1 MEIIKKQTNS
11 LKPSNSHSAIYEE
24 EDFDL
29 DILTASISN
38 DGILEPLIILVDGTI
53 ISGVRRWKAAQQ
65 VGLHEVP
72 VIITTKEDSPG
83 LLVSH
88 NLSRQKKPFEVLREW
103 EIITDYYGIE
113 QGARLDKFP
122 HLKAIKEM
130 RNENSTFSPKTIQRL
145 KDLRNK
151 AKELYSDEPLKY
163 KDIIKKV
170 NNGSVP
176 ITKMQMVVNELLAEK
191 HLKLNPILDDKMI
204 ESDDFHFYNY
214 PPTNF
219 EEVDDKSV
227 SCIIT
232 RPPSLK
238 DYIVAGK
245 EISSDRDEIVAQY
258 IDALVGIIIKLEPKL
273 TPTGSMFISISDM
286 KDEYG
291 YSLITEQFIIA
302 MAETNLFYL
311 ADRYAFISDNS
322 KYLGYGVATGN
333 DIMFHFTTDTD
344 TQKINEEQK
353 IDFKKEATKL
363 GIKEEKNNPFPEFIV
378 MVSILTASEEG
389 DTILDPFGGITT
401 GKIARGLNRK
411 FIGYSK
417 DPKTYT
423 EALEIAA
430 LK

>member
-1 MEIIKKQTNS
+1 
-11 LKPSNSHSAIYEE
+11 
-24 EDFDL
+24 
-29 DILTASISN
+29 
-38 DGILEPLIILVDGTI
+38 VDGTI

-65 VGLHEVP
+65 VGLDEVP

-103 EIITDYYGIE
+103 EIITDYYGLE

-191 HLKLNPILDDKMI
+191 LLKLNPISSDKMV

-219 EEVDDKSV
+219 DEVGDKSV
-227 SCIIT
+227 SCIIS

-258 IDALVGIIIKLEPKL
+258 IDALVSIIIKLEPKL
-273 TPTGSMFISISDM
+273 TPTGSMFISISDI
-286 KDEYG
+286 KDDYG
-291 YSLITEQFIIA
+291 YSLITEQFIIS

-311 ADRYAFISDNS
+311 VDRYAFISDNS

-333 DIMFHFTTDTD
+333 DILFHFTTDTD
-344 TQKINEEQK
+344 TQRFRTTLDQLHESPNTFQN
-353 IDFKKEATKL
+353 TKD
-363 GIKEEKNNPFPEFIV
+363 NPITHACKRHRHTEF
-378 MVSILTASEEG
+378 SHHR
-389 DTILDPFGGITT
+389 D
-401 GKIARGLNRK
+401 
-411 FIGYSK
+411 
-417 DPKTYT
+417 
-423 EALEIAA
+423 
-430 LK
+430 

>member
-11 LKPSNSHSAIYEE
+11 LKPSASHAAIYEE
-24 EDFDL
+24 EDFDF
-29 DILTASISN
+29 DILSASISN
-38 DGILEPLIILVDGTI
+38 DGILEPLIVLEDGTI
-53 ISGVRRWKAAQQ
+53 ISGVRRWKVAQNL
-65 VGLHEVP
+65 GLNEVP

-103 EIITDYYGIE
+103 EIITDYYGLD
-113 QGARLDKFP
+113 QGARMDKFP

-151 AKELYSDEPLKY
+151 AKELHSDDPLKI

-176 ITKMQMVVNELLAEK
+176 ISKMLNIVNEMLAEK
-191 HLKLNPILDDKMI
+191 HLKLNPKLDEKMI
-204 ESDDFHFYNY
+204 ENENFKFYNF

-219 EEVDDKSV
+219 DEVDNKSV

-232 RPPSLK
+232 RPPALN
-238 DYIVAGK
+238 DYLLAGM
-245 EISSDRDEIVAQY
+245 EISKNRDEIVSQY
-258 IDALVGIIIKLEPKL
+258 VDALVSQITKCEPKL
-273 TPTGSMFISISDM
+273 TPYGSIFISISDI

-291 YSLITEQFIIA
+291 YSMITEQFIMA
-302 MAETNLFYL
+302 MAETGLFYL

-322 KYLGYGVATGN
+322 NYLGFGVATGN
-333 DIMFHFTTDTD
+333 DILFHFTTDTE
-344 TQKINEEQK
+344 TQKINVEQK
-353 IDFKKEATKL
+353 IDFKKEASKL

-378 MVSILTASEEG
+378 MLSILTASEEG
-389 DTILDPFGGITT
+389 DVVLDIFGGITT

-423 EALEIAA
+423 EALKIAG